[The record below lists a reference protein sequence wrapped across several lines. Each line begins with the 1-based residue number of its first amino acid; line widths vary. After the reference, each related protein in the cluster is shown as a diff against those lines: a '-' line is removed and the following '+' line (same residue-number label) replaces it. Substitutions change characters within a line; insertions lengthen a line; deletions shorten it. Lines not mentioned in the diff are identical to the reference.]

1 MKKSCVG
8 KATSMDLDEVKVPL
22 VVYRKQQDDG
32 SIMYHGFI
40 PGIMKEDIVDSNL
53 ELVKLKLNS
62 SARET
67 INEMLD
73 NHSPMPFFPD
83 KEAIAT
89 DYDDVVYI
97 KFLKLK

>member
-8 KATSMDLDEVKVPL
+8 KATSMDLNEVKVPL

-83 KEAIAT
+83 KESIAT
-89 DYDDVVYI
+89 EFENVVYI
-97 KFLKLK
+97 KFIKLK

>member
-22 VVYRKQQDDG
+22 VIYRKKQDDG

-40 PGIMKEDIVDSNL
+40 PGIMKEDIVDSSL

-73 NHSPMPFFPD
+73 NNSPMPFFPD
-83 KEAIAT
+83 KEAIA
-89 DYDDVVYI
+89 DSYDNVVYI

>member
-8 KATSMDLDEVKVPL
+8 KATSMDLNEVKVPL

-67 INEMLD
+67 INEML
-73 NHSPMPFFPD
+73 NNNSPMPFFPD

-89 DYDDVVYI
+89 DYDNVVYI